1 MNFKSSFNHHHT
13 LDFVIFSCLVFF
25 STGVFA
31 QKQETSATASMVPV
45 PARMKPQTGTFVIDP
60 QTRIVVAK
68 NNPEAMRI
76 AGFLTRQLQMAGGPE
91 LAVAEPSS
99 TDNTSNCIIF
109 TLSEEKKAPVS
120 EGYELKV
127 EPGQIQI
134 HAQSGAGLFYGIQSL
149 LQLFP
154 PEICKHAPAGSVKS
168 WLLPCTKITDHP
180 RFPYRG
186 MHLDVSRHFFPIE
199 FVKRY
204 IDLIAMY
211 KMNTFHWHLTDDNG
225 WRVEIKKY
233 PKLTQTAAWR
243 VDHEDLPWNQRPA
256 QQPGE
261 PATYGGF
268 YTQDEIREV
277 VKYAADRFVTIIPEI
292 EMPAHSVEVLAA
304 YPQFSCTGGPF
315 TVPSGSYWP
324 NRDILCAGNDSVFTF
339 LEDVLSEIMELF
351 PSQYIHI
358 GGDEADK
365 TNWEKCPKCQERM
378 KTEGL
383 KDEKELQG
391 YFIKRIEKF
400 IVSKGKKMIGWDE
413 ILEGGLAPEAT
424 VMSWRG
430 MEGGIAAA
438 RQGHDA
444 IMTPVSHC
452 YFDYYQADPQFEPK
466 ALGGLT
472 TLKKV
477 YGFEPV
483 PKELTSEE
491 TQHILG
497 AQGNLWT
504 EFIPTPSH
512 AEYMAIPRM
521 IALAEVVWSPAKIRN
536 WDNFRQRMTTQ
547 FKRLDYMGVNY
558 SKGSFKAEVTTG
570 FDQKTNAL
578 IVTIGSEQP
587 DVPIHYTINGDDV
600 ATTSPL
606 YTGPFEIKKNGIIR
620 AGLFVDGK
628 LQEKTVEMPL
638 LFHLAVGKPL
648 KYVTRYSYRYP
659 ASGPGAL
666 NDGLRGS
673 SNHRDGLWQGYL
685 GNNLE
690 VIIDLG
696 KEVPVNSVQMNF
708 IQNQKSWI
716 FLPVFVEYALSTDGK
731 KYHSFNEVANTI
743 SPKEEQVFIQPFNIQ
758 FMPNTKARYVKVIAK
773 NLGKCPSWHEGSGED
788 CWMFM
793 DEIVVF

>member
-1 MNFKSSFNHHHT
+1 MNFK
-13 LDFVIFSCLVFF
+13 LSCNLQSAKGCVLFLFLVFL
-25 STGVFA
+25 SAGVFSQGPMA
-31 QKQETSATASMVPV
+31 GATASIVPV
-45 PARMKPQTGTFVIDP
+45 PARMKLKPGVFTIDP
-60 QTRIVVAK
+60 QTRLVV
-68 NNPEAMRI
+68 NGDNPEARRI
-76 AGFLTRQLQMAGGPE
+76 ATFFAAQLQMAGGPDLA
-91 LAVAEPSS
+91 LAVKAS
-99 TDNTSNCIIF
+99 TDQKLPSVVFSLIEENTGSP
-109 TLSEEKKAPVS
+109 SGS
-120 EGYELKV
+120 YELKV
-127 EPGQIQI
+127 EPHQIQI
-134 HAQSGAGLFYGIQSL
+134 HAHGGAGLFYGVQSL

-154 PEICKHAPAGSVKS
+154 PEICKQAPAGSVKS
-168 WLLPCTKITDHP
+168 WTIPCTEIKDHP

-186 MHLDVSRHFFPIE
+186 MHLDVSRHFFPVE

-204 IDLIAMY
+204 IDLLAMY

-225 WRVEIKKY
+225 WRIEIKKY
-233 PKLTQTAAWR
+233 PKLTQVAAWR
-243 VDHEDLPWNQRPA
+243 VDHENLPWNQRSA

-268 YTQDEIREV
+268 YTRDEIREV
-277 VKYAADRFVTIIPEI
+277 VKYAADRYVMIIPEI

-315 TVPSGSYWP
+315 TVPPGSYWP

-339 LEDVLSEIMELF
+339 LEDVLSEVMELF
-351 PSQYIHI
+351 PSPYIHI

-365 TNWEKCPKCQERM
+365 TNWKKCPKCQERI
-378 KTEGL
+378 KSEGL
-383 KDEKELQG
+383 KDEKELQS

-430 MEGGIAAA
+430 VEGGIAAA

-444 IMTPVSHC
+444 IMTPGSHC

-466 ALGGLT
+466 AIGGLT

-483 PKELTSEE
+483 PNELSTEE
-491 TQHILG
+491 ARHILG
-497 AQGNLWT
+497 AQGNVWT

-512 AEYMAIPRM
+512 AEYMALPRM
-521 IALAEVVWSPAKIRN
+521 IALAEVVWSPAKLRN
-536 WDNFRQRMTTQ
+536 WDHFRQRMSNQ

-558 SKGSFKAEVTTG
+558 SKGSFRAEVTTG
-570 FDQKTNAL
+570 FDKKTNAL
-578 IVTIGSEQP
+578 LVTIGSEQLN
-587 DVPIHYTINGDDV
+587 VPIHYTTNGDDV
-600 ATTSPL
+600 TIASPL
-606 YTGPFEIKKNGIIR
+606 YTSPFEIKKNGIIR

-628 LQEKTVEMPL
+628 LKEKTVEMPL
-638 LFHLAVGKPL
+638 LFHLAIGKPL
-648 KYVTRYSYRYP
+648 NYLTQYSYRYP
-659 ASGPGAL
+659 ASGRGAL

-673 SNHRDGLWQGYL
+673 ANHRDGLWQGYL
-685 GNNLE
+685 GNDLE
-690 VIIDLG
+690 IIIDLG
-696 KEVPVNSVQMNF
+696 KEIPINSVQMNF
-708 IQNQKSWI
+708 IQNQHNWI
-716 FLPVFVEYALSTDGK
+716 FLPVFVEYSLSSDGK
-731 KYHSFNEVANTI
+731 KYHSFNEVPNTI
-743 SPKEEQVFIQPFNIQ
+743 STKEEQVFIQPFNFQ
-758 FMPNTKARYVKVIAK
+758 FMANTKARFVKVHAK